1 MTDLNIVELIE
12 KNPIT
17 KLSNNYN
24 NKLLNK
30 IKEKFNEE
38 QQKLFVSSFYCYLN
52 YDKNKD
58 FVIDLDNVWKWL
70 GFAQKVKGKNLLE
83 KNFILDKDY
92 INFAPQVRGA
102 KNESITLPA
111 GKAKTNDKDYINLT
125 LPAGKVSCDS
135 NLKNEKKWG
144 GHLKQTFMMTIN
156 CFKKFC
162 LKAGTKKAD
171 EIHEYYIKMEET
183 LHEIVEEESNELRL
197 QLENKEKELE
207 DTKTNAQKEQL
218 LSAEKATI
226 SQFSVNHECVYF
238 GIINNTNTNNEKLI
252 KFGHTNNLSK
262 RMNEHKN
269 LYDNFIL
276 INAFK
281 VQNKVEIEN
290 SIKKHPK
297 IMKQIRSIEV
307 NNKMKTELI
316 AYDTHFSIEKLTF
329 YIKDIIQSKTYNIEN
344 FNKLMDRNDFLE
356 NENSHLKEE
365 IEKKNEIINKQ
376 NLENIEYK
384 EKIEKQ
390 NIKIESIHNQEE
402 SVYKNALIPEDDLHK
417 RFNEFINQICIVRP
431 DVEEL
436 SVNLEGRYRLWNQK
450 KPTKEVFHALK
461 NYLDFRFKPKKIKTQ
476 HGYLGIKLKEIEYK
490 KRLVDS
496 DIETFIFEKCKF
508 SDCGKVLN
516 SILLKEYQKWKE
528 SIDKPLFENDM
539 KEIKTYLN
547 ECQHALKATVWT
559 EHGNNEGYYG
569 LCLNEDFYATKVQQ
583 KNTRGKQIQK
593 KNAETHDLLGTWDS
607 IFSASIEENISRA
620 KMSRCV
626 KNKTIIQ
633 DYYYCE
639 AT

>member
-1 MTDLNIVELIE
+1 MTELNIVELIE

-58 FVIDLDNVWKWL
+58 FVVDLDNVWKWL
-70 GFAQKVKGKNLLE
+70 GFKQKNNAKTLLE
-83 KNFILDKDY
+83 KNFIIDNDY
-92 INFAPQVRGA
+92 VNIAFVTSKA
-102 KNESITLPA
+102 KNESNI
-111 GKAKTNDKDYINLT
+111 ND
-125 LPAGKVSCDS
+125 
-135 NLKNEKKWG
+135 EKIKKENNRG
-144 GHLKQTFMMTIN
+144 GHNKQTFMMTIN

-162 LKAGTKKAD
+162 LKADTKKAM

-183 LHEIVEEESNELRL
+183 LHEIIEEESNELRL
-197 QLENKEKELE
+197 QLEQQKQELE
-207 DTKTNAQKEQL
+207 YTKSNAKKEQL
-218 LSAEKATI
+218 KAAEKATI
-226 SQFSVNHECVYF
+226 LQFPVNTECIYF
-238 GIINNTNTNNEKLI
+238 GIINNTNEDDEKLI
-252 KFGHTNNLSK
+252 KFGHTNNLSV
-262 RMNEHKN
+262 RVREHKKN
-269 LYDNFIL
+269 YDNFIL

-290 SIKKHPK
+290 LIKKDNRIK
-297 IMKQIRSIEV
+297 NQIRSIEIKDKIK
-307 NNKMKTELI
+307 NEII
-316 AYDTHFSIEKLTF
+316 AYNINFTIEKLTY
-329 YIKDIIQSKTYNIEN
+329 YIKDIIRSKTYSIEN
-344 FNKLMDRNDFLE
+344 FNKLMERNDFLE
-356 NENSHLKEE
+356 NENSYLKEE
-365 IEKKNEIINKQ
+365 KEKISEIINSQK
-376 NLENIEYK
+376 LEIIELK

-390 NIKIESIHNQEE
+390 NIKIESINKEEE

-417 RFNEFINQICIVRP
+417 RFNDFINEICIVRP

-450 KPTKEVFHALK
+450 KPTKEIFHALK

-476 HGYLGIKLKEIEYK
+476 HGYLGIKLKEVEYK
-490 KRLVDS
+490 KKCIDS
-496 DIETFIFEKCKF
+496 DIETFIFQKCKF
-508 SDCGKVLN
+508 SDSAKVLN

-528 SIDKPLFENDM
+528 SINKIISENDI
-539 KEIKTYLN
+539 KDIKTYLN
-547 ECQHALKATVWT
+547 ECPYTLKATVWT

-569 LCLNEDFYATKVQQ
+569 LCLNEDFYGEKVKQN
-583 KNTRGKQIQK
+583 NTRGKIIQK
-593 KNAETHDLLGTWDS
+593 KNIETHDLLGTWES
-607 IFSASIEENISRA
+607 IFRASIHENISRA

-626 KNKTIIQ
+626 KNKTVIK